1 MPFTVGLTG
10 GIACGKST
18 VSRLFQEHGID
29 VVDADE
35 IVRDLIT
42 QDAEIITAII
52 DHFGSQYQLKDGSLD
67 RKSLRERIFSS
78 SDDKVF
84 LEKLLHP
91 RVREKLVNS
100 KQKFSSP
107 YGILVIP
114 LLIEA
119 HMKNLVDRVLVV
131 DLPLNAQLQRI
142 MDRDHID
149 KEQAMLAVMNQ
160 LPASERLRHADDVI
174 ENTMSVENLKQTV
187 TTLHRQYLQFAQ
199 AY

>member
-18 VSRLFQEHGID
+18 VARLFQEHGVD

-35 IVRDLIT
+35 IVRQLIT
-42 QDAEIITAII
+42 QDTEIIAAII
-52 DHFGSQYQLKDGSLD
+52 EHFGPQYLLKDGRLD

-78 SDDKVF
+78 SEDKAF
-84 LEKLLHP
+84 LEQLLHP
-91 RVREKLVNS
+91 RVREELENS
-100 KQKFSSP
+100 KRKFSSP

-131 DLPLNAQLQRI
+131 DLPLEQQIQRI
-142 MDRDHID
+142 MNRDHID
-149 KEQAMLAVMNQ
+149 REQAELAIMNQ
-160 LPASERLRHADDVI
+160 LPASERRLHADDMI
-174 ENTMSVENLKQTV
+174 ENTMPMHELKQAV
-187 TTLHRQYLQFAQ
+187 AILHQQYLQFAR